1 MTTTIHGFEL
11 IREEDIP
18 EIRARARLFRHT
30 RTGAELLS
38 LENDDENK
46 VFGITFRTPVSDST
60 GVPHIMEH
68 SVLCG
73 SRKYPVKEPFIQ
85 LAKGSLKTFLNAFTY
100 PDKTCYPVA
109 SQNVQDLYNLM
120 DVYLDAVFHPL
131 IPPQTLDQEGWHYEL
146 ENVADPLKYK
156 GVVFNEMKGVYS
168 SADGV
173 LYDTIQQSLFPD
185 TTYFFDSGGDPAR
198 IPDLTYAQFKGF
210 HETFYHPSN
219 ARIFFYGDDHSDERL
234 RRVDEYLRDYERRD
248 VPSEVQLQP
257 RFTAPR
263 EVATTYPIGEETDA
277 AKKSIVTI
285 NWMLDEI
292 QDTERM
298 LALEILDHALLGSLA
313 SPVRKALID
322 SGLGEEVAGGGLA
335 THLRQATFSAGLKGV
350 APEAGAAVEAVVL
363 DTLARL
369 AREGIDP
376 AMIEASLNT
385 IEFHLRE
392 NNTGQFPRGISL
404 MLTSLSAWLHDGDP
418 LAPLK
423 YEAPLAGVK
432 ARLAS
437 GERLFEGLIEAY
449 FLNNP
454 HRIKVAV
461 HPDRDLTRRAEEAE
475 AARLAQV
482 RAGLS
487 DADLAGLVAATHE
500 LQRLQETP
508 DAPEALATI
517 PSLKLSDLERENKP
531 IPSVVTR
538 CADTEVLYHD
548 LFTNGIVY
556 LDLGMDMHALPQHLL
571 PYAPLFGRALLEM
584 GTQTEDYVRLA
595 QRIGSKTGGIWR
607 QFWTTMPKGGEQGA
621 ARLFLRG
628 KATVAQA
635 DELLRLLHDIL
646 LTANFDN
653 QARFQQMVL
662 ESKARQESGIIHSG
676 SGVVM
681 TRLAAHF
688 SEADWLDEQIGGLT
702 HLFFVRDLAKRVES
716 DWPSVLAALEEIRQ
730 LLVNRAGMIL
740 NVTLDSENWA
750 ALQPRLE
757 TFLASLPMKGRVTAA
772 WNGQAAPAPEGL
784 VIPGQVNYVGK
795 AANIYAAGYRYH
807 GSIAVINRYLRTM
820 FLWDRVRIQGGAYGA
835 SSGFSRRTGVYSFSS
850 YRDPNL
856 VKTLQ
861 NYDETAAYLRTL
873 ELDEMELEKTII
885 GAIGDLDAYR
895 LPDAKG
901 WIAMDRHL
909 AGDTD
914 AELQQIR
921 EEILATSAHDFRAFA
936 DALDSVAANGLVV
949 VLGSQAAIDAA
960 NRERDGWLRVT
971 NVGI

>member
-1 MTTTIHGFEL
+1 MTTIHGFEL
-11 IREEDIP
+11 IREEDIA
-18 EIRARARLFRHT
+18 ELRAKARLFRHIK
-30 RTGAELLS
+30 TGAELLS

-120 DVYLDAVFHPL
+120 DVYLDAVFYPL
-131 IPPQTLDQEGWHYEL
+131 IPPETLQQEGWHYEL
-146 ENVADPLKYK
+146 ENVEDPLKYK

-168 SADGV
+168 TAEGA

-185 TTYFFDSGGDPAR
+185 NTYAFDSGGDPSR

-219 ARIFFYGDDHSDERL
+219 SRIFFYGDDHSDERL
-234 RRVDEYLRDYERRD
+234 RRVDEYLRNYERREID
-248 VPSEVQLQP
+248 SEVRLQP
-257 RFTAPR
+257 RFAAPR
-263 EVATTYPIGEETDA
+263 EVTATYPVGEDTDA
-277 AKKSIVTI
+277 GKKSIVTV

-298 LALEILDHALLGSLA
+298 LALEILDHVLLGSLA
-313 SPVRKALID
+313 SPLRKALID
-322 SGLGEEVAGGGLA
+322 SGLGEEVAGGGLG
-335 THLRQATFSAGLKGV
+335 THLRQAVFSAGLKGV
-350 APEAGAAVEAVVL
+350 APDAGDQVEAVVL
-363 DTLARL
+363 DTLAWLERD
-369 AREGIDP
+369 GIDP

-392 NNTGQFPRGISL
+392 NNTGHFPRGISL
-404 MLTSLSAWLHDGDP
+404 MLTSLSTWLHDGDP
-418 LAPLK
+418 LASLK
-423 YEAPLAGVK
+423 YEAPLVAVK

-437 GERLFEGLIEAY
+437 GERLFESLIATY

-454 HRIKVAV
+454 HRVTVSV
-461 HPDRDLTRRAEEAE
+461 HPDRDMTRRAEEVE
-475 AARLAQV
+475 AARLSQV

-487 DADLAGLVAATHE
+487 ETELASLVEETHE

-508 DAPEALATI
+508 DSPEALATI
-517 PSLKLSDLERENKP
+517 PSLKLSDLERENKR
-531 IPSVVTR
+531 IPTEVLR
-538 CADTEVLYHD
+538 CADTDVLYHD

-556 LDLGMDMHALPQHLL
+556 LDLGMDLHVLPQRLL
-571 PYAPLFGRALLEM
+571 PYVPLFGRALLEM
-584 GTQTEDYVRLA
+584 GTQTEDYVKLA

-607 QFWTTMPKGGEQGA
+607 QLWSTMPKQGEQGA

-628 KATVAQA
+628 KSTVPQA
-635 DELLRLLHDIL
+635 GDLLRLFHDIL

-662 ESKARQESGIIHSG
+662 ESKARQESGIIHNG

-688 SEADWLDEQIGGLT
+688 NESDWLDEQLGGLT
-702 HLFFVRDLAKRVES
+702 NLFFVRQLARTVES
-716 DWPSVLAALEEIRQ
+716 DWPSVLAALEEIRNI
-730 LLVNRAGMIL
+730 LVNRYGSIV
-740 NVTLDSENWA
+740 NVTLDAENWTA
-750 ALQPRLE
+750 VQPQLE
-757 TFLASLPMKGRVTAA
+757 AFLASLPMKPGQTSAWTA
-772 WNGQAAPAPEGL
+772 QAAPAPEGL

-795 AANIYAAGYRYH
+795 AANIYSAGYRYH

-820 FLWDRVRIQGGAYGA
+820 FLWERVRIQGGAYGA
-835 SSGFSRRTGVYSFSS
+835 NSSFSRRTGVYSFSS

-856 VKTLQ
+856 LKTLQ
-861 NYDETAAYLRTL
+861 NYDDTAAYLRGL
-873 ELDEMELEKTII
+873 ALDQSELEKTII
-885 GAIGDLDAYR
+885 GAIGDVDTYR

-901 WIAMDRHL
+901 WVALDRYL
-909 AGDTD
+909 AGDSEE
-914 AELQQIR
+914 ELQQIR
-921 EEILATSAHDFRAFA
+921 EEILATTARDFHNFA
-936 DALDSVAANGLVV
+936 DALDNVAANGLVI
-949 VLGSQAAIDAA
+949 VLGPQGAIDAA
-960 NRERDGWLRVT
+960 NRERPGWLRVT

>member
-1 MTTTIHGFEL
+1 MTLIHGFEL

-18 EIRARARLFRHT
+18 EIRARARLFRHAQ
-30 RTGAELLS
+30 TGAELLS

-46 VFGITFRTPVSDST
+46 VFGITFRTPVADST

-131 IPPQTLDQEGWHYEL
+131 IPPETLEQEGWHYEL
-146 ENVADPLKYK
+146 ENDADPLKYK

-173 LYDTIQQSLFPD
+173 LYDTIQMSLFPD
-185 TTYFFDSGGDPAR
+185 NTYAFDSGGNPSH

-219 ARIFFYGDDHSDERL
+219 ARIFFYGDDHSGERL
-234 RRVDEYLRDYERRD
+234 RRVDEYLRDYERREI
-248 VPSEVQLQP
+248 PSEVQLQP
-257 RFTAPR
+257 RFAAPR
-263 EVATTYPIGEETDA
+263 EVTATYPVGEETDA
-277 AKKSIVTI
+277 ARKSIVTI

-292 QDTERM
+292 QDTERI
-298 LALEILDHALLGSLA
+298 LALEILDHVLLGSLA
-313 SPVRKALID
+313 SPLRKALID
-322 SGLGEEVAGGGLA
+322 SGLGEEVAGGGLG

-350 APEAGAAVEAVVL
+350 APDAGDQVEAVVL

-369 AREGIDP
+369 ARDGIDP

-423 YEAPLAGVK
+423 YEAPLAAVK
-432 ARLAS
+432 RRLAS

-449 FLNNP
+449 LLSNP
-454 HRIKVAV
+454 HRVKVAV
-461 HPDRDLTRRAEEAE
+461 HPDRDMTRRAEEVE

-487 DADLAGLVAATHE
+487 ETELADLVEATRA

-508 DAPEALATI
+508 DPPEALATI
-517 PSLKLSDLERENKP
+517 PSLKLSDLERTNKTIP
-531 IPSVVTR
+531 IEVTR

-548 LFTNGIVY
+548 LFTNGIIY

-607 QFWTTMPKGGEQGA
+607 QFWTTMPKAGEQGA

-628 KATVAQA
+628 KATVAQSA
-635 DELLRLLHDIL
+635 ALLRLFHDIL
-646 LTANFDN
+646 LTANFDD
-653 QARFQQMVL
+653 QARFHQMVL
-662 ESKARQESGIIHSG
+662 ESKARQESGIIHNG

-688 SEADWLDEQIGGLT
+688 SEADWLDEQLGGLT
-702 HLFFVRDLAKRVES
+702 SLFFVRELAKTVES
-716 DWPSVLAALEEIRQ
+716 DWPTVLAALEEIRQ
-730 LLVNRAGMIL
+730 ILVNRAGMIV
-740 NVTLDSENWA
+740 NVTLDAQNWA
-750 ALQPRLE
+750 AVGPQLE
-757 TFLASLPMKGRVTAA
+757 DFLASLPMKPRTTAA

-795 AANIYAAGYRYH
+795 AANIYATGYRYH

-835 SSGFSRRTGVYSFSS
+835 SSGFSRRTGVFSFSS

-856 VKTLQ
+856 LKTLH
-861 NYDETAAYLRTL
+861 NYDETAAYVRN
-873 ELDEMELEKTII
+873 LDLDQTELEKTII
-885 GAIGDLDAYR
+885 GAVGDLDAYR
-895 LPDAKG
+895 LPDTKG
-901 WIAMDRHL
+901 WIAMDRYL

-921 EEILATSAHDFRAFA
+921 EEILGTSARDFRDFA

-949 VLGSQAAIDAA
+949 VLGSQGAIDAA
-960 NRERDGWLRVT
+960 NRERAGWLRVT